1 MTAGVSVREDE
12 VVITGI
18 GMISPIGGD
27 AASTIKSLMNAESGV
42 KVLPESQRHLSPV
55 HLYAPVDDAGLT
67 RVTALERRRLDRS
80 AQLALQAAREAWQD
94 AGSPEV
100 EPARLASIVS
110 SGMGGLLTI
119 FNSYD
124 HHLKKGYIGL
134 PAYAV
139 PALMSNSSAA
149 VIALEYGA
157 HAAAVSLASACASG
171 ADALAHALRMFRDD
185 EIDVAIIGGTEAV
198 IHPMTLSS
206 FASLRAVSMRNDD
219 PAGASRPFER
229 DRDGFV
235 LGEGAAVLI
244 AERRRHAVAR
254 GVRIWGKFLG
264 AGVTCDATHLVAP
277 EASGKW
283 SAEAMR
289 KALNSAKLKPADV
302 SFVSAHATATPNGDI
317 AEFRA
322 LSAAFGDALPDIAV
336 TAVKSTFGHLI
347 GAAASVATALAL
359 MSLSQG
365 LIPPTRNLDNLD
377 PAIDLDV
384 VHGCPRPLP
393 REGAALINSSGFGG
407 HNVSLVMAKD

>member
-1 MTAGVSVREDE
+1 MTAGVSVRGDE

-18 GMISPIGGD
+18 GIISPIGGD
-27 AASTIKSLMNAESGV
+27 AHSTIKSLMNAESGV
-42 KVLPESQRHLSPV
+42 KVLPESQRHLSPI
-55 HLYAPVDDAGLT
+55 HLYAPVDDAALT
-67 RVTALERRRLDRS
+67 RVTAHERRRLDRS

-110 SGMGGLLTI
+110 SGIGGLLTM
-119 FNSYD
+119 FAGHD
-124 HHLKKGYIGL
+124 HYMKKGYVGL
-134 PAYAV
+134 PAYIA

-171 ADALAHALRMFRDD
+171 ADALAYALRMFRDD
-185 EIDVAIIGGTEAV
+185 EIDVAVIGGTEAAV
-198 IHPMTLSS
+198 HPMTLSA
-206 FASLRAVSMRNDD
+206 FASLRVVSTRNDD
-219 PAGASRPFER
+219 PSGASRPFER
-229 DRDGFV
+229 DRDGFI

-254 GVRIWGKFLG
+254 GARIWGKFLG
-264 AGVTCDATHLVAP
+264 AGVTCDAAHLVAP

-289 KALNSAKLKPADV
+289 KALNSAEIKPADV
-302 SFVSAHATATPNGDI
+302 SFVSAHATATPKGDI

-322 LSAAFGDALPDIAV
+322 LSAAFGNALPDVAV
-336 TAVKSTFGHLI
+336 TAVKSAFGHLI
-347 GAAASVATALAL
+347 GAAGAVAAALAL

-365 LIPPTRNLDNLD
+365 LIPPTQNLDNLD

-393 REGAALINSSGFGG
+393 GEGAALINSSGFGG
-407 HNVSLVMAKD
+407 HNVAVVMAKD